1 MLQHVGTPCLC
12 QSSSPPSA
20 SASLHVL
27 HQVPG
32 TLHEP
37 QHALWRWRKA
47 RSRPSAQLPGHLHVQ
62 APSLLC
68 PLDVALSR
76 LPATPRCLQVSR
88 ATFRR
93 PALPGCPV
101 RPSTSLSPC
110 LPGFSPGAA
119 RRMHVSDRLLLHFLS
134 AVEVLLNFLFSLK
147 GTFSGVMMAERLP
160 DTMIQ
165 GGGE

>member
-1 MLQHVGTPCLC
+1 MSGLH
-12 QSSSPPSA
+12 A
-20 SASLHVL
+20 SASPAVLRVPLHL
-27 HQVPG
+27 CMCCTRSLGLSMSPSMPCGGGEKPG
-32 TLHEP
+32 ADP
-37 QHALWRWRKA
+37 R
-47 RSRPSAQLPGHLHVQ
+47 AQLPGHLHLQ

-76 LPATPRCLQVSR
+76 LPATPRRLQVSR

-134 AVEVLLNFLFSLK
+134 AVEVLLNFLFQSEGNFLW
-147 GTFSGVMMAERLP
+147 GHDGREAARYHDSRWW
-160 DTMIQ
+160 
-165 GGGE
+165 